1 MTDAAI
7 HRVPRYMNDL
17 SLRLVVHSES
27 QRAYALAMT
36 RVECQTNRCS
46 NFKSIIKSRHC
57 ICS

>member
-1 MTDAAI
+1 MGFDGMTLI
-7 HRVPRYMNDL
+7 VKS
-17 SLRLVVHSES
+17 SLRETVDRHEIS
-27 QRAYALAMT
+27 ALAMT

>member
-27 QRAYALAMT
+27 PRDFSPRDDKGGMP
-36 RVECQTNRCS
+36 N
-46 NFKSIIKSRHC
+46 KSLL
-57 ICS
+57 